1 MSTHLK
7 EVGTTLVATKPRKH
21 SKDTKIVIMVKLS
34 PELASVTGV
43 DRCERTKVSRYLW
56 NYIKEKKLQDPS
68 DGRRILCDEKLKLVM
83 GNSSISMFEMA
94 VRVIE
99 ISDT

>member
-7 EVGTTLVATKPRKH
+7 EVATTLVATKPRKH
-21 SKDTKIVIMVKLS
+21 AKDTKIVIMVKLS

>member
-21 SKDTKIVIMVKLS
+21 AKDTKIVIMVKLS

-68 DGRRILCDEKLKLVM
+68 DGRRILCDEKLKFGDGKQFDLD
-83 GNSSISMFEMA
+83 
-94 VRVIE
+94 VRDGCSCYRDI
-99 ISDT
+99 